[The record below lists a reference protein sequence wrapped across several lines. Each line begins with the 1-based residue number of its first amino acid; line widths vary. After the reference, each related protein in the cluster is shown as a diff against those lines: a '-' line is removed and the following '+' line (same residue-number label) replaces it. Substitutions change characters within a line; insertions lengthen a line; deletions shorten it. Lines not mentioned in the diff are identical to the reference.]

1 VARSVTVICA
11 TTTPSP
17 GTHGLGVVPTV
28 MSRLL
33 EPAWLGPKHK
43 GSSAGWP
50 NVKLPC
56 RLDTAGGGSY
66 SPPCYI
72 ARLRKIQ
79 TEKAAASPRSNGS
92 SPRPP
97 RGGIYHI
104 RASSGNRRTR
114 DWEVSLAP
122 VSAVCRSLPVA
133 HKRQGC
139 SEYRAYRET
148 TPERPRNTGPLGK
161 SCIQTRRET
170 DGLNSNEL
178 QIPTLL
184 GKNTDPT
191 GKYETFDRRQRTLRC
206 RHWWHIY
213 RLTAVFRGKVRAV
226 RRRLPVT
233 DPMGKD
239 YRSSWVSFTDP
250 MGKDYRSSRVSLPT
264 VAG

>member
-1 VARSVTVICA
+1 MCDYYPEPRHARLRGGADRDVPATGTCLACA
-11 TTTPSP
+11 QAQRFFRRMAERKAHAQARHRRRRQLQS
-17 GTHGLGVVPTV
+17 
-28 MSRLL
+28 
-33 EPAWLGPKHK
+33 
-43 GSSAGWP
+43 
-50 NVKLPC
+50 
-56 RLDTAGGGSY
+56 
-66 SPPCYI
+66 PCYI

-148 TPERPRNTGPLGK
+148 TPEHPRNTGPLGK
-161 SCIQTRRET
+161 SGIQTRRET
-170 DGLNSNEL
+170 HGLNSNEL
-178 QIPTLL
+178 RIPTLW

-191 GKYETFDRRQRTLRC
+191 GKYETLDRRQRTLRC
-206 RHWWHIY
+206 RRWWHIY
-213 RLTAVFRGKVRAV
+213 RPTAVFRGKVRAV

-233 DPMGKD
+233 DLMGKD
-239 YRSSWVSFTDP
+239 YRSSWVSLPILWGKITDP
-250 MGKDYRSSRVSLPT
+250 PR
-264 VAG
+264 

>member
-1 VARSVTVICA
+1 MLYC
-11 TTTPSP
+11 P
-17 GTHGLGVVPTV
+17 
-28 MSRLL
+28 
-33 EPAWLGPKHK
+33 
-43 GSSAGWP
+43 
-50 NVKLPC
+50 VKENSD
-56 RLDTAGGGSY
+56 RKSGG
-66 SPPCYI
+66 
-72 ARLRKIQ
+72 
-79 TEKAAASPRSNGS
+79 EPRSNGS

-104 RASSGNRRTR
+104 RASSGNRRMR

-148 TPERPRNTGPLGK
+148 NPERPRNTGPLGK
-161 SCIQTRRET
+161 SGIQTRRET

-178 QIPTLL
+178 RIPTLW

-191 GKYETFDRRQRTLRC
+191 GKYETLDRRQRTLRC
-206 RHWWHIY
+206 RRWWHIY

-239 YRSSWVSFTDP
+239 YRSFW
-250 MGKDYRSSRVSLPT
+250 VSLPT
-264 VAG
+264 LWGKITDPPG